1 MRLLRVPDGS
11 GTNLEEAVDDGG
23 GLERRGGLLDT
34 GDHFYI
40 ARVYSC
46 VDMVTK
52 AAVRR
57 RGTWEDGEDR
67 GRRSER
73 FRGRARRQRQCTRQ
87 LSRDSCNLE
96 LTESVTVRWQGGS
109 EKKVERAKDA
119 ENGRPHAD
127 KLPTVVT
134 QNHRES

>member
-57 RGTWEDGEDR
+57 RGTWEDGEDP

-73 FRGRARRQRQCTRQ
+73 VPRAGRARASVHTAIEQG
-87 LSRDSCNLE
+87 E
-96 LTESVTVRWQGGS
+96 LQSGAYRECDGAVARW
-109 EKKVERAKDA
+109 ERKK
-119 ENGRPHAD
+119 
-127 KLPTVVT
+127 
-134 QNHRES
+134 S